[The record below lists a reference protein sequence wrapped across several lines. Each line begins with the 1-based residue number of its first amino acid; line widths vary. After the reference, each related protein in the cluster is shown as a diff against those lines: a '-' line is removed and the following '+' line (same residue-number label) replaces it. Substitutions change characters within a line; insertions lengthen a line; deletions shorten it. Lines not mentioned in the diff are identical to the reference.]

1 MCWLLGYAGL
11 PAYVEC
17 SLLLATAPINLS
29 WGSWEWYVITSGLP
43 LQYPIEWRNIGWS
56 EHIFGL
62 RQKNVH
68 AWICIPSNVA
78 SSSMIYLFTAELN
91 DFSSISPWDMLQLIY
106 THIYIRTPSPCQVH
120 PRELSVWR
128 GDTEGVRL
136 GCEFW
141 GWWRMLVG
149 PCWSLVTPNLFS
161 GCIIV
166 SSSNWVIYIYIPSNS
181 WSSIRYVS
189 RIYEKEPTNLPNYH
203 MSSNACVS
211 VLGGYVFAC
220 AGTLFKWA
228 VSHFTALGCC
238 SNRGSLC
245 RNCP

>member
-166 SSSNWVIYIYIPSNS
+166 SSSNWVIYIYIYLQ
-181 WSSIRYVS
+181 IH
-189 RIYEKEPTNLPNYH
+189 E
-203 MSSNACVS
+203 
-211 VLGGYVFAC
+211 VLFVTFLVYMKKNPPIFQITTCLQMHVC
-220 AGTLFKWA
+220 
-228 VSHFTALGCC
+228 
-238 SNRGSLC
+238 LC
-245 RNCP
+245 WGVTCLHVQVHCLSEQFHTSQL

>member
-161 GCIIV
+161 GCIMV
-166 SSSNWVIYIYIPSNS
+166 SSSNWVIYIYTFKFMKFYSLRFSYI
-181 WSSIRYVS
+181 WKRTHQSSKLPHVFKCMCVCVGGLRVCMCRYIV
-189 RIYEKEPTNLPNYH
+189 
-203 MSSNACVS
+203 
-211 VLGGYVFAC
+211 
-220 AGTLFKWA
+220 
-228 VSHFTALGCC
+228 
-238 SNRGSLC
+238 
-245 RNCP
+245 